1 MDNQT
6 PEQRSGMT
14 IGDVF
19 LTLYHMKEK
28 SKTPEQRFEDY
39 LEDEYQAAIKDSD
52 KYFMKLKAKRNYE
65 ENKRREKRAENI
77 TTIGG
82 LLAFPVSAALG
93 YGFVQLL
100 KLIIPGW
107 GG

>member
-1 MDNQT
+1 MDNRT
-6 PEQRSGMT
+6 PEQ
-14 IGDVF
+14 
-19 LTLYHMKEK
+19 K
-28 SKTPEQRFEDY
+28 FEDY
-39 LEDEYQAAIKDSD
+39 LEDEYQDAVKENDEYYEQQLETYTLHGCEVELTKESIK
-52 KYFMKLKAKRNYE
+52 E
-65 ENKRREKRAENI
+65 IKRAENI